1 MSDIAQRPK
10 HDKPSRDDKLY
21 RKMQGEVEESVAT
34 MFRSASE
41 QAQLIRRMVDAA
53 VMAGRHAEILQA
65 QETIPD
71 TVGLLRSV
79 ELFLT
84 EAHAVKNLYR
94 NYKALAAP
102 DEKP

>member
-10 HDKPSRDDKLY
+10 TDKAGREGKLH
-21 RKMQGEVEESVAT
+21 RQMQGEVEESVAAV
-34 MFRSASE
+34 FRSASE

-65 QETIPD
+65 QETVSD
-71 TVGLLRSV
+71 SVGLLRSV

-84 EAHAVKNLYR
+84 EAHAVRNLYR
-94 NYKALAAP
+94 NYKALSEP
-102 DEKP
+102 ENKP